1 MSIKILSPLICGRE
15 ECKLF
20 LLKLS
25 GVKMRVIMP
34 DSVLSS
40 PTDDHNEK
48 PTYECPLPSCLSTG
62 TLSKLPCHLL
72 QIVSDC
78 AKNRAWIRCQRQ
90 PRRGTV
96 MVWQKNL
103 FRLRFRIIP
112 HRFPWWPWEELHLS
126 AERSQWQH
134 RSIDLS
140 FVLSEQ
146 PSVDILEECRE
157 VFHPQQPGWGRQLSE
172 AVLPVT
178 PQSHSGFYTQS
189 HVTYIIIWSCT
200 LKNWVKC
207 NPVWVTV
214 GYPMLGKY
222 IGLISAHTGMWITQ
236 HARLLK
242 LAKD

>member
-1 MSIKILSPLICGRE
+1 MNVLCPPVCQRE
-15 ECKLF
+15 HCPNCLATYCKL
-20 LLKLS
+20 
-25 GVKMRVIMP
+25 
-34 DSVLSS
+34 
-40 PTDDHNEK
+40 
-48 PTYECPLPSCLSTG
+48 
-62 TLSKLPCHLL
+62 
-72 QIVSDC
+72 
-78 AKNRAWIRCQRQ
+78 CQTVPKTEREYDVNDNPEEEQ
-90 PRRGTV
+90 WWFDRRS
-96 MVWQKNL
+96 L

-126 AERSQWQH
+126 AERSRWQH
-134 RSIDLS
+134 WSIDLS

-178 PQSHSGFYTQS
+178 PQSHSGFYTQP

-200 LKNWVKC
+200 LKNWVNC
-207 NPVWVTV
+207 NQVWVTA

-222 IGLISAHTGMWITQ
+222 IGLISAHIGMWITQ
-236 HARLLK
+236 HAGLLK